1 MHSSRDRSSILRI
14 RSYSRYLSYS
24 AMHWMVVAAVAAY
37 SYANGEVDGEEDGPY
52 YCCFHWMGMDGA
64 VAVAGLD
71 AAEC

>member
-1 MHSSRDRSSILRI
+1 
-14 RSYSRYLSYS
+14 
-24 AMHWMVVAAVAAY
+24 MVVAAVAAY

-52 YCCFHWMGMDGA
+52 YCCFHWMGMDGT